1 MTDSRRKGRAGEQE
15 LARLL
20 RDELGEKIFRNWQA
34 QAAEGGADLAGLAGF
49 AIEVKRH
56 ASATFAD
63 LERWWQQACYQARP
77 GKVPVLAWRCDR
89 QPWRFLIPGD
99 ARRTFALAHEVSLVA
114 FVKLVR
120 LRQRQGAAQP

>member
-77 GKVPVLAWRCDR
+77 GGYLRIRKCGIRAGDKAPMAYVELDDR
-89 QPWRFLIPGD
+89 PG
-99 ARRTFALAHEVSLVA
+99 TG
-114 FVKLVR
+114 
-120 LRQRQGAAQP
+120 GAAVEAD